1 MNKRGNPE
9 TLVSAHPGNMN
20 AVRHGA
26 HSPRLIQA
34 RTAEIAAELTQ
45 SFAFSPTQRLAVHE
59 ATRCMAILEAINRDL
74 DERGLEDKRGRP
86 RYLLNHR

>member
-9 TLVSAHPGNMN
+9 TLVSAQPGNMN
-20 AVRHGA
+20 AVRQGA

-34 RTAEIAAELTQ
+34 RAAEIAAELTQ

-59 ATRCMAILEAINRDL
+59 ATRCMAILEAIDRDL
-74 DERGLEDKRGRP
+74 DERGLEDKRDD
-86 RYLLNHR
+86 LATS